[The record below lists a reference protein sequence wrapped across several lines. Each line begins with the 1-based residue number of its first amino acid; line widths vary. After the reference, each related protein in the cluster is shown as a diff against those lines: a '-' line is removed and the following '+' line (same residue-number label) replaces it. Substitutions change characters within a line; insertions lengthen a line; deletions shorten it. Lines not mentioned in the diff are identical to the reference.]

1 MELIDTHAHI
11 YLPDFAEDRQQ
22 VIQSAKNEGIIK
34 ILMPAI
40 DSSTHDD
47 MQAVER
53 QYDICISM
61 VGLHPSSVKQDYEE
75 ELLLIENLLDRR
87 KFAAIGEIG
96 LDFYWDKTFI
106 NDQYAC
112 FHRQIQV
119 AGKYNL
125 PVVIHSRNAVDECI
139 EVIQQY
145 PGITGIFHCFSGT
158 LHQANTI
165 ISTGFFLGIGGVVTF
180 KNGGLDKI
188 LPEIPVEKMVLET
201 DAPYLTP
208 VPYRGKRNEISY
220 IKYVAQKVAE
230 LKNISIEEVAEITTE
245 NAQSIFS
252 I

>member
-11 YLPDFAEDRQQ
+11 YLSDFAEDRQA
-22 VIQSAKNEGIIK
+22 VIERALNEGIIK
-34 ILMPAI
+34 IFMPSI
-40 DSSTHDD
+40 DSSTHEE

-53 QYDICISM
+53 QFDMCISM
-61 VGLHPSSVKQDYEE
+61 LGLHPSSVKQGYEE
-75 ELLLIENLLDRR
+75 ELLLIENLVHRR

-106 NDQYAC
+106 NEQYAC
-112 FHRQIQV
+112 FHRQVQIAQR
-119 AGKYNL
+119 NSL
-125 PVVIHSRNAVDECI
+125 PIVIHSRNAVDECI
-139 EVIQQY
+139 EVILQY

-158 LHQANTI
+158 LQQAKTI
-165 ISTGFFLGIGGVVTF
+165 ISAGLFLGIGGVVTF

-188 LPEIPVEKMVLET
+188 LPEISIENIVLET

-220 IKYVAQKVAE
+220 IKYIAQKVAE
-230 LKNISIEEVAEITTE
+230 VKNISIEDVATVTTV

>member
-11 YLPDFAEDRQQ
+11 YLNDFAEDRLAVMQR
-22 VIQSAKNEGIIK
+22 AKNEGIIK
-34 ILMPAI
+34 VLMPAI
-40 DSSTHDD
+40 DSSTHEE
-47 MQAVER
+47 MQTVEQ

-61 VGLHPSSVKQDYEE
+61 LGLHPSSVKPDYEE
-75 ELLLIENLLDRR
+75 ELLLIENLMQWR

-106 NDQYAC
+106 HEQYAC
-112 FHRQIQV
+112 FHRQIQI
-119 AGKYNL
+119 AQENNL
-125 PVVIHSRNAVDECI
+125 PIVIHSRSAVDECI

-145 PGITGIFHCFSGT
+145 QGITGIFHCFSGT
-158 LHQANTI
+158 LDQANTI
-165 ISTGFFLGIGGVVTF
+165 ISEGLFLGIGGVVTF

-188 LPEIPVEKMVLET
+188 LPEIPIEKMVLET

-230 LKNISIEEVAEITTE
+230 LKNISIEEVAEITTV